1 MTAIATAAAA
11 AAAVGPTAFLS
22 LPSRALRRHGRSE
35 AVAAD
40 ALRLSCMLPLC
51 CGAGG
56 DKEEGEAAKI
66 AAVDDIEHAR
76 ASGSDRESA
85 SETAE
90 QETCIDV
97 DSDSDAVADV
107 DGVASVDNAIV
118 SHKKVPKPRQSARS
132 LRRAAQESEHSQNDG
147 SRADAAVSV
156 DICSDEGLEKQ
167 LGDRIADLL
176 VAVYKVHNQRKVPD
190 VPALVEEVCTAL
202 TNCTVALLGSHV

>member
-1 MTAIATAAAA
+1 MTSIKMTAIATAAA

-22 LPSRALRRHGRSE
+22 LPSRALRWHGRSE

-51 CGAGG
+51 CGAGD

-76 ASGSDRESA
+76 
-85 SETAE
+85 
-90 QETCIDV
+90 
-97 DSDSDAVADV
+97 
-107 DGVASVDNAIV
+107 ASVDNAIV